1 MDDLNDLYEV
11 VTDIAEAQLISSVK
25 KGEPW
30 AIKYWL
36 STKGKDRGYT
46 TKQEAT
52 FNSSYPMQIITE
64 GVADSQM
71 QVITTGVEGEDDDKE
86 KLKM

>member
-1 MDDLNDLYEV
+1 MEDSKDLYETI
-11 VTDIAEAQLISSVK
+11 TDLAEAQLISSVK

-46 TKQEAT
+46 TKQEFKNT
-52 FNSSYPMQIITE
+52 GQVGMPFQI
-64 GVADSQM
+64 
-71 QVITTGVEGEDDDKE
+71 ITTGVMGEDDDRE

>member
-1 MDDLNDLYEV
+1 MEDLKELYETI
-11 VTDIAEAQLISSVK
+11 TDIAEAELISSVK
-25 KGEPW
+25 RREPW

-52 FNSSYPMQIITE
+52 FNSSYPMQIIT
-64 GVADSQM
+64 S
-71 QVITTGVEGEDDDKE
+71 GVEGEDDDKE
-86 KLKM
+86 KQEM